1 LSICRAEADDGFV
14 AFGLSEELLERE
26 AIGSLARGANDYW
39 STEKRQDHKRK
50 CEEKG
55 GCKDEPMTGETLQEH
70 QAASEGGGGC
80 KVGRM
85 DWENPARAP
94 GRQQG
99 GGVAKPAS

>member
-1 LSICRAEADDGFV
+1 MSICRAEADDGFV

-55 GCKDEPMTGETLQEH
+55 GCKDEPMAGETLQEH
-70 QAASEGGGGC
+70 QDASKGGG
-80 KVGRM
+80 
-85 DWENPARAP
+85 
-94 GRQQG
+94 
-99 GGVAKPAS
+99 